1 MSTVTAPSTQRIR
14 LRTDVVRRSRGL
26 LLGVALLALTACE
39 GRSPTPPESLRYG
52 QIGSVSVQLTTPITL
67 GLGTLQQDI
76 EWTSAGLWT
85 LREAISYAGVL
96 GDANERTLVGN
107 PEVSAG
113 FYAQWVTQVNET
125 PGLNLF
131 IPDLSPDLNPTCG
144 PTETRVRLTITD
156 AARGEST
163 SWTRC
168 GVGSLQTLTPLGAG
182 PDPAAARVISAA
194 VLAKTFTVGDSF
206 LSDYR
211 GTVPFG
217 TIDRGDNTPASLNGP
232 RVITTQVAW
241 ETFWAEHKGGT
252 PPAVD
257 FAGEIVLVAA
267 IGQRDEAG
275 TTVEVRRVLP
285 VQGGTFIEIFE
296 RVPGDFCSPAS
307 LRRVPFHIVVTPR
320 VPTPVR
326 YAETRIERVPCG

>member
-1 MSTVTAPSTQRIR
+1 MTIAPAQPSQRIH
-14 LRTDVVRRSRGL
+14 VRRDAGRASCAL
-26 LLGVALLALTACE
+26 ILGIAVAALAACE
-39 GRSPTPPESLRYG
+39 GRSPTPPGSLRYG
-52 QIGSVSVQLTTPITL
+52 QIGKASVQLTTPITL

-76 EWTSAGLWT
+76 EWTSAGTWT

-96 GDANERTLVGN
+96 GDANERTLSGN

-113 FYAQWVTQVNET
+113 FYAQWITQVNET
-125 PGLNLF
+125 PGLDLF
-131 IPDLSPDLNPTCG
+131 IPDLNPGLNPSCG

-156 AARGEST
+156 DARGEST

-168 GVGSLQTLTPLGAG
+168 GIGPLETLTPLGAG
-182 PDPAAARVISAA
+182 PDPAAARVVSAA
-194 VLAKTFTVGDSF
+194 VLAKTFTVGDGF

-241 ETFWAEHKGGT
+241 DAFWAEHKGGT

-257 FAGEIVLVAA
+257 FNGEIVLIAA

-285 VQGGTFIEIFE
+285 VQGGTFIEVFE

-307 LRRVPFHIVVTPR
+307 LRLVPFHIVVTPR

-326 YAETRIERVPCG
+326 FAETRVERVPCG